1 MKQVAVFVT
10 VFVALTAGC
19 LAASSQTCSFT
30 GGEGY
35 VSGALDGQKGWNAM
49 AGWTVD
55 PSGSGKITTTTA
67 GQRMIHNDALKM
79 NDGESVTFRT
89 ELKLLGTVATPTAN
103 TELLL
108 LGVRPDADETAN
120 PTEFHNTVLSLRAGN
135 VVLRSRSNT
144 APQATLGTIAAN
156 ATNNLAIEYKITL
169 GASAAASTFDFK
181 IINLDT
187 TLSASASTNLDSTIY
202 TALTTG
208 SGVNSYLHSQT
219 FAANSSGVTGIE
231 VESVQVPGA
240 VRSLK
245 LIVVH

>member
-1 MKQVAVFVT
+1 MRTIVKVIMAVMVAIGFSAQGSVIT
-10 VFVALTAGC
+10 
-19 LAASSQTCSFT
+19 QSFT
-30 GGEGY
+30 SAEGF
-35 VSGALDGQKGWNAM
+35 VSGGLDNQQGWNAM

-55 PSGSGKITTTTA
+55 PTGSGKITTTSA

-79 NDGESVTFRT
+79 NVGQSVTFRT

-108 LGVRPDADETAN
+108 LGVRPDADETIN
-120 PTEFHNTVLSLRAGN
+120 PTNFHNTVLSLRAGN

-231 VESVQVPGA
+231 MESVQVPGA